1 MLYLQMSSVD
11 EGSSKSDDIDGSKLL
26 RITSSAIINIC
37 ICKQQTANSDCSIL
51 GKPFFD
57 TVLEFSLLINMIIY
71 RMLAW

>member
-37 ICKQQTANSDCSIL
+37 ICKQLTPIVTFLVSHFLIL
-51 GKPFFD
+51 YLSFLF
-57 TVLEFSLLINMIIY
+57 
-71 RMLAW
+71 